1 MNKPNL
7 INIAET
13 KIKAEVEKPYYLS
26 IWLIENC
33 KIDLRYNQEE
43 FLIALNNELEV
54 KKDYMILPKKSG
66 LFKIQVIATP
76 LDNQEP
82 TPPEAQEKVP
92 YEVELESLQTLQDLS
107 DSLNVTNVSN
117 LTYKLSKED
126 AFNVVSMSLR
136 TSLNDSGYPFSKT
149 EDLYFTTFNF
159 DLGTLPS
166 EAELQNLKVYFVN
179 PDGKEV
185 RNAIALEVLESKNG
199 IATQELIV
207 NGTEG
212 GTSITPPPSI
222 NDSAAIIE
230 PPTSIPSTPLIPAET
245 KSQFITIEVEVELE
259 LPLGMYEFFKTFP
272 ELKPTASTKEGLERW
287 QNVMKKVK
295 CIYQEYSQP
304 ENICTAYPLFA
315 LTAHY
320 GIIEGLGK
328 EVGIVRADGVVAS
341 SSVGDVS
348 VSFQTQPYGNNEF
361 TYFLGLTKY
370 GLEFLAWLNRRSGL
384 YYAN

>member
-33 KIDLRYNQEE
+33 KINLRYNQEE
-43 FLIALNNELEV
+43 FLIAPNNELEV

-66 LFKIQVIATP
+66 SFKIRVIATP

-82 TPPEAQEKVP
+82 TPPKPQEKTP
-92 YEVELESLQTLQDLS
+92 YEVELESLQALQDLL
-107 DSLNVTNVSN
+107 DSLNVINISS
-117 LTYKLSKED
+117 LTYKLSKKD
-126 AFNVVSMSLR
+126 TFNVVSMSLR
-136 TSLNDSGYPFSKT
+136 TSLDDSGYPFSKI
-149 EDLYFTTFNF
+149 EDSDFTTFSF
-159 DLGTLPS
+159 DLDSLPS

-185 RNAIALEVLESKNG
+185 RTAIALEVLDSENG
-199 IATQELIV
+199 ITTQELIV

-212 GTSITPPPSI
+212 GTSITPPPNI
-222 NDSAAIIE
+222 NDSAVTIE

-245 KSQFITIEVEVELE
+245 KSQFITLEVEVELE

-272 ELKPTASTKEGLERW
+272 ELKPTASTKEGLEKW